1 MQLLVTAYAGLEP
14 VESPSRDAQVE
25 STEPDTVILRLSPRF
40 PERAPEIESGR
51 VYRYQDEF
59 EFSAGTHLTH
69 AIFIEQLAGLAG
81 YPAVSIGLS
90 NRAFHNGAIAAKAGP
105 FYELIDFSLAF
116 GTIGTSVCG
125 KLAKDFERFMAVVD
139 ADEDV
144 VMAETYRTWLFA
156 FTLASNRGA
165 VQLS

>member
-14 VESPSRDAQVE
+14 VESPSRDAQGE

-105 FYELIDFSLAF
+105 FYELIDFRSHSARSARAYAASSRRILNASWPSL
-116 GTIGTSVCG
+116 TPTRTS
-125 KLAKDFERFMAVVD
+125 
-139 ADEDV
+139 
-144 VMAETYRTWLFA
+144 
-156 FTLASNRGA
+156 
-165 VQLS
+165 

>member
-14 VESPSRDAQVE
+14 VESPSRDAQGE

-90 NRAFHNGAIAAKAGP
+90 KRPVQKPCSARLKMFQQMSEQP
-105 FYELIDFSLAF
+105 SL
-116 GTIGTSVCG
+116 
-125 KLAKDFERFMAVVD
+125 RN
-139 ADEDV
+139 
-144 VMAETYRTWLFA
+144 
-156 FTLASNRGA
+156 AS
-165 VQLS
+165 